1 MSEIRCPLLPAGW
14 RAAVEDLR
22 DLDVGASADTP
33 LTLNAA
39 RMSSACVLNVA
50 SPE

>member
-14 RAAVEDLR
+14 RAAVEDL
-22 DLDVGASADTP
+22 DVGACANTP

-39 RMSSACVLNVA
+39 RISSACVLHKA

>member
-22 DLDVGASADTP
+22 DVDVGACANTALP
-33 LTLNAA
+33 LNAA
-39 RMSSACVLNVA
+39 RISAGCVLHVA

>member
-14 RAAVEDLR
+14 RVAVEDLR
-22 DLDVGASADTP
+22 DADVVACVNTA

-39 RMSSACVLNVA
+39 GISFAGVLHVA